1 MHKLK
6 TGARNCSTSRKKER
20 QWQMEWVKRVDG
32 FFLSFFTN
40 ISHKFYRLTG
50 YSNFFLA
57 KLAVCVMVASVMVVI
72 FNYWFPGILSYQSSL
87 IQVAI
92 CGLIS
97 MFCLFD
103 MVRCDK
109 AEKSTF
115 NNERVRMFHPL
126 YYSPVNR
133 LLWIFLA
140 SLMIL
145 AVPFIIANNKGYLVF
160 KALDLAFA
168 PAFAAFK
175 YFISVDPP
183 SSGKSKIREW
193 CESFSAGFRKLA
205 PMKVNS

>member
-1 MHKLK
+1 
-6 TGARNCSTSRKKER
+6 
-20 QWQMEWVKRVDG
+20 MESIKRVDG
-32 FFLSFFTN
+32 FFLSFFTK

-72 FNYWFPGILSYQSSL
+72 FNYWFPGILSYQSL
-87 IQVAI
+87 PIQVVV
-92 CGLIS
+92 CSFVS

-109 AEKSTF
+109 AEKSAF
-115 NNERVRMFHPL
+115 SDERVKMFNPL

-140 SLMIL
+140 LLMGL
-145 AVPFIIANNKGYLVF
+145 AAPFVIADNNGYLVF

-168 PAFAAFK
+168 PALAAFK

-183 SSGKSKIREW
+183 SPGKSKIREW
-193 CESFSAGFRKLA
+193 CESFSTSVPQEDLLPRGLSVFICDFL
-205 PMKVNS
+205 VF

>member
-1 MHKLK
+1 
-6 TGARNCSTSRKKER
+6 
-20 QWQMEWVKRVDG
+20 MESIKRVDG
-32 FFLSFFTN
+32 FFLSFFTK

-72 FNYWFPGILSYQSSL
+72 FNYWFPGILHYQSSP
-87 IQVAI
+87 IQVVL
-92 CGLIS
+92 CSLIS

-103 MVRCDK
+103 MIKCDK
-109 AEKSTF
+109 AEKSAF
-115 NNERVRMFHPL
+115 NDERVRMFSPL

-168 PAFAAFK
+168 PAFATFK